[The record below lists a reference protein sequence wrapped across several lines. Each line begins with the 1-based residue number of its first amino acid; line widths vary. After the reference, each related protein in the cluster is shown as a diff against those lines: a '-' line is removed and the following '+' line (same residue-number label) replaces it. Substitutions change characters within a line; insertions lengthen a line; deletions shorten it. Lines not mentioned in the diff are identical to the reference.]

1 MKAAT
6 VQGHAARLRRICS
19 GASYASMVPD
29 HLPHEP
35 VRVGDLP
42 DFVFI
47 RIGAEAQA
55 GTLAGALRA
64 WMREGRPT

>member
-1 MKAAT
+1 
-6 VQGHAARLRRICS
+6 
-19 GASYASMVPD
+19 MVPD